1 MILSCGEGRQ
11 RMADILIIGASRGLG
26 LALSIG
32 LTNTGDSL
40 WLVSRTRPESM
51 DRQDGIIRRWVEADL
66 NTPQEAA
73 SAIVTAL
80 AGQAIDV
87 LIYNAGIWET
97 GSFGGGYRFETI
109 SAQMNI
115 DVITVNLTAAVVCIQ
130 ALLPNVK
137 QAANAKIILIGSTS
151 GLENTN
157 CPEVAYTASKFGL
170 RGVAHALRE
179 SLRSDGVAVTCINP
193 GTFSYVPFEE
203 GPDAVIATTGNAV
216 MPVHDLI
223 AVIRCVMSLSKAA
236 CIKEIDMPSFADLT
250 A

>member
-1 MILSCGEGRQ
+1 
-11 RMADILIIGASRGLG
+11 MASILIVGASRGLG

-32 LTNTGDSL
+32 LANTRDSL
-40 WLVSRTRPESM
+40 WLVSRTRPESL
-51 DRQDGIIRRWVEADL
+51 DRPDGIVRRWIQADL
-66 NTPQEAA
+66 NKPLEAA
-73 SAIVTAL
+73 STIVTAL

-97 GSFGGGYRFETI
+97 GSFGGGYQFETV
-109 SAQMNI
+109 SPQMNI
-115 DVITVNLTAAVVCIQ
+115 DVINVNLTAAVVCIQ

-137 QAANAKIILIGSTS
+137 QSSNAKIILIGSTS

-179 SLRSDGVAVTCINP
+179 SLRHDGIAVTCINP
-193 GTFSYVPFEE
+193 GTFSYVPYDD
-203 GPDAVIATTGNAV
+203 GPDAVIAATGNAV
-216 MPVHDLI
+216 IPVQDLI

-236 CIKEIDMPSFADLT
+236 CVKEIDIPSFADLT

>member
-1 MILSCGEGRQ
+1 
-11 RMADILIIGASRGLG
+11 MANILIIGASRGLG
-26 LALSIG
+26 LALSVG
-32 LTNTGDSL
+32 LANAGDSL

-51 DRQDGIIRRWVEADL
+51 DRQDNIIRRWIQADL
-66 NTPQEAA
+66 NAPQEAA
-73 SAIVTAL
+73 SALVTAL
-80 AGQAIDV
+80 AGQTIDV

-115 DVITVNLTAAVVCIQ
+115 EVITVNLTAAVVCIQ
-130 ALLPNVK
+130 ALLPNVR
-137 QAANAKIILIGSTS
+137 QAENAKIILIGSTS

-170 RGVAHALRE
+170 RGMAHALRE
-179 SLRSDGVAVTCINP
+179 SLRGDGVAVTCINP

-203 GPDAVIATTGNAV
+203 GPDAVIAATGNAV

-223 AVIRCVMSLSKAA
+223 AVINCVMSLSKAA

>member
-1 MILSCGEGRQ
+1 MGKGWQ
-11 RMADILIIGASRGLG
+11 RMKNILIIGASRGLG

-32 LTNTGDSL
+32 LAKAGDSL
-40 WLVSRTRPESM
+40 WLVSRSRPDSM
-51 DRQDGIIRRWVEADL
+51 DRQDGIIRRWIQADL
-66 NTPQEAA
+66 NIPQEAA
-73 SAIVTAL
+73 SAISSAL
-80 AGQAIDV
+80 AGQAVDV

-97 GSFGGGYRFETI
+97 GSFGGGYRFETA
-109 SAQMNI
+109 SPQMNI
-115 DVITVNLTAAVVCIQ
+115 DVINVNLTAAVVCIQ

-137 QAANAKIILIGSTS
+137 QASDAKIILIGSTS

-179 SLRSDGVAVTCINP
+179 SLRNDGIAVTCINP
-193 GTFSYVPFEE
+193 GTFSYIPFDDGLE
-203 GPDAVIATTGNAV
+203 AVIAATGNAV

-223 AVIRCVMSLSKAA
+223 AVIQCVMSLSKAA